1 LKQLLKQLSALAAA
15 ATGML
20 QVTAASDVVHACTAL
35 LSEYCVSDLQDQ
47 GSSALGFW

>member
-1 LKQLLKQLSALAAA
+1 MLLLL
-15 ATGML
+15 L
-20 QVTAASDVVHACTAL
+20 LLCQVTAASDVVHACTAL